1 MNFEKKYWSKGEFT
15 TADGKKINGFVGVSK
30 NKAYN
35 FITEEELLD
44 RDTYLA
50 RINCSSENFDR
61 TLSNK
66 LKLPFDKRD
75 ITFAAN
81 DFLYSSSVK
90 TAIDRLQANND
101 YIFRHSIIS
110 NSILPYTSDCVL
122 LSSPIRKKDDNNF
135 EINSDLKGYLSKFN
149 FSSYGLSTKTHEDN
163 AFYPDTVE
171 KYSYFVAMPAGNS
184 ASLCNDSI
192 IFDNGTHDT
201 PIFDIDNNEVYEEQE
216 LLKKRWE
223 LTYNGGQEVYDGSI
237 WGTNELE
244 KFTYILD
251 DKENKEFKESNP
263 LLKTNY
269 SWSLL
274 TGDKKFFEK
283 SKEYYS
289 ISLSPP
295 QISAIG
301 KVDKDILNFT
311 LNSICFIFK
320 TNSRDSI
327 PQLIIGGNSITGE
340 IKEIQQEIFLVSYY
354 LENIIPD
361 CDENNNY
368 SISFNFNTN
377 NENSI
382 LYTSKNIPA
391 FEINFT
397 IGTIANVNDY
407 KKIYQIK
414 RKSTYYF
421 IFKYLDKENKPIKL
435 YELYGD
441 ERDYWHVALPGF
453 SYKALKDSVYE
464 ATTPVGISNAIPYDI
479 ELVMDM
485 HEDRSAFIPDDHM
498 TAEEI
503 YHLFIANP
511 KGYNYPLINREV
523 EYISQNNILDNPNY
537 KEKVYP
543 LKKIL
548 VNNEN
553 GSYNV
558 ERVFKSAEEVYNE
571 LYIKNN
577 INDTVKSRYDKIPRL
592 IFKPH
597 IETVNE
603 SEVIHNFN
611 DITCADIVILD
622 TVKNETDKWL
632 NLLVFLVF
640 KTKLLVFKTKYYYNN
655 PSENES
661 FNTKNCISEL
671 NDLNNTLNKDHFINL
686 LPGGGDAI
694 EITTINPV
702 DNTSLHFLNLNAI
715 KIYKNMLYLIDSKLD
730 MVLRYDIGY
739 LLNSNEEHTLTKES
753 LKLLD
758 NLQGFGNSLDKIYF
772 NQPYSID
779 VSDDYVYI
787 VDRKNKCVK
796 IYSTSLNFIKVVKNG
811 FFSQHDVQA
820 VAINPYPCTIND
832 VKINS
837 NSLWIASVL
846 GDRIFISVLEDDI
859 VKVYGELEDIRLL
872 NDEYSWREEVR
883 SLEFSQVNSNYFYL
897 NTSKR
902 IYKLHVSKPF
912 YPFASLNYFKQR
924 SIVGTMRWTS
934 MRYPWHNLPSI
945 YAGIDS
951 SGMDFLN
958 ELTWDYQP
966 PESSA
971 EVLDNKCFC
980 LTSSPEVEGDIIFH
994 FGVLYDMS
1002 AIKRH
1007 IQKKKSD
1014 FSIKDYG
1021 FYDISK
1027 GELANMIKSSAI
1039 LLYSEPDSFIT
1050 SLTNN
1055 EMKIYN
1061 IYKID
1066 KNIENDY
1073 INPLTFNKMIYAL
1086 VNNLLQLKNTLMGHF
1101 RAATNIDNVIVYDNI
1116 VLDDYF
1122 NNLQLDANENYFIH
1136 NNETMSIVVNRTFEN
1151 IFDIQ
1156 EKILNKMQTEFMA
1169 AQSYVNN
1176 TSRMI

>member
-15 TADGKKINGFVGVSK
+15 TPDGEKINGFVGVTK

-50 RINCSSENFDR
+50 RINCSSETFDR

-66 LKLPFDKRD
+66 LKLPFDKND
-75 ITFAAN
+75 VTFAAN

-90 TAIDRLQANND
+90 TAVDRLQANND

-110 NSILPYTSDCVL
+110 NSILPYTSDCIL
-122 LSSPIRKKDDNNF
+122 LSSPVIKGVDNKF
-135 EINSDLKGYLSKFN
+135 EINPNLRGYLSKFN
-149 FSSYGLSTKTHEDN
+149 FSSYALSTKTHEDT
-163 AFYPDTVE
+163 AFYPDTTE
-171 KYSYFVAMPAGNS
+171 RYSYFVAMRGGNS
-184 ASLCNDSI
+184 ASICSDST
-192 IFDNGTHDT
+192 IFDNGTYDT
-201 PIFDIDNNEVYEEQE
+201 PVFDIENSEQYEGQE

-223 LTYNGGQEVYDGSI
+223 LTYNGGQEVYDGNI
-237 WGTNELE
+237 WGINESE
-244 KFTYILD
+244 KFTYILG
-251 DKENKEFKESNP
+251 DKENKEFEANNP
-263 LLKTNY
+263 ILKANY
-269 SWSLL
+269 NWSLL
-274 TGDKKFFEK
+274 AGSNKFFGKVENN
-283 SKEYYS
+283 YTL
-289 ISLSPP
+289 SLTPP

-301 KVDKDILNFT
+301 KIDKNSLNFT
-311 LNSICFIFK
+311 LNSINFIFK
-320 TNSRDSI
+320 NTNRDLI
-327 PQLIIGGNSITGE
+327 PQLVIGDNSITGK
-340 IKEIQQEIFLVSYY
+340 IKEIQPEIFLVSYH
-354 LENIIPD
+354 LEDIAPI

-368 SISFNFNTN
+368 SISFSFIGIE
-377 NENSI
+377 ENRI
-382 LYTSKNIPA
+382 LYNSQNIPA
-391 FEINFT
+391 FEINFN
-397 IGTIANVNDY
+397 IGTLPNVNDY

-414 RKSTYYF
+414 RKSNYNF
-421 IFKYLDKENKPIKL
+421 IFRYLDKENKPIKL
-435 YELYGD
+435 HEVYND
-441 ERDYWHVALPGF
+441 DRDYWYIALPRF
-453 SYKALKDSVYE
+453 SYKALKDTVYE
-464 ATTPVGISNAIPYDI
+464 TTTPVGISKVIPYDI
-479 ELVMDM
+479 ELVMDI
-485 HEDRSAFIPDDHM
+485 HEDKGTFVPDEHM

-511 KGYNYPLINREV
+511 ENYNYPLLNREV
-523 EYISQNNILDNPNY
+523 EYISQNNVLDNPTY
-537 KEKVYP
+537 KEKIYP
-543 LKKIL
+543 LKKLAII
-548 VNNEN
+548 NE
-553 GSYNV
+553 GDRYTV
-558 ERVFKSAEEVYNE
+558 DKVFKTAEEVYND
-571 LYIKNN
+571 LYIKNV
-577 INDTVKSRYDKIPRL
+577 INEEVESSYDKIPRL
-592 IFKPH
+592 IFKPY
-597 IETVNE
+597 IETINE

-611 DITCADIVILD
+611 DITCADIVVLD
-622 TVKNETDKWL
+622 TVQNETDKWL

-655 PSENES
+655 PSENEP
-661 FNTKNCISEL
+661 FNTKNFINDL
-671 NDLNNTLNKDHFINL
+671 NDLTNTENKDHFINL
-686 LPGGGDAI
+686 LPNEGNAI
-694 EITTINPV
+694 EITTVDPV
-702 DNTSLHFLNLNAI
+702 DNTSLNFLNLNAI

-739 LLNSNEEHTLTKES
+739 LLNPNEEHALTKES

-758 NLQGFGNSLDKIYF
+758 NLQGFGTSLDKIYF

-779 VSDDYVYI
+779 VSDDHVYI

-796 IYSTSLNFIKVVKNG
+796 IYSSSLNFIKVVKNG

-820 VAINPYPCTIND
+820 AAINPYPCTVND
-832 VKINS
+832 TSIKA

-846 GDRIFISVLEDDI
+846 GDRIFISILEDDI

-883 SLEFSQVNSNYFYL
+883 SLEFSQVNSNYLYL

-912 YPFASLNYFKQR
+912 YPFASLSYFKQR
-924 SIVGTMRWTS
+924 SIVGTMRWTA

-951 SGMDFLN
+951 AGMDFLN

-1055 EMKIYN
+1055 EMKIYD

-1073 INPLTFNKMIYAL
+1073 INPLTFNKMIHAL

-1151 IFDIQ
+1151 IYDIQ